1 MSHLKKV
8 LFIVAALGIGT
19 VVLFSCCTYAV
30 DEREAAIFSF
40 MGQVSGVQMT
50 PGLKFKNPMATVT
63 SVRTYLQEYDTEP
76 SNTVTRDKKNILI
89 SFYVKYRVSDPLI
102 YSQTVG
108 TRGEAEK
115 RIDDVVYSALK
126 TNVSQSDF
134 EAIVANRKEIEEQT
148 LAHCLERVKQYGIAL
163 VDFQIKRTD
172 MPPQILESVYKR
184 MKEERLQKAQTDR
197 SEGIKLKQ
205 IATAEAD
212 KQEVEVRSKAYEQ
225 KQKLMGEGDREALR
239 IVSAAYGQDVDFAMY
254 VKTLDLYRETLKSG
268 DTRLI
273 LSTKSELLRYFSQ
286 SSSEEKK

>member
-1 MSHLKKV
+1 VKNSPRILAV
-8 LFIVAALGIGT
+8 LAGVALLAVIILST
-19 VVLFSCCTYAV
+19 CTYAV

-40 MGQVSGVQMT
+40 MGQVSGVEMT
-50 PGLKFKNPMATVT
+50 PGLKFKNPFATVM

-89 SFYVKYRVSDPLI
+89 SFYVKYRVNDPLI
-102 YSQTVG
+102 YTQTVG

-134 EAIVANRKEIEEQT
+134 EVIVANRKEIEEAT
-148 LAHCLERVKQYGIAL
+148 LAHSLARVKQYGIEL

-212 KQEVEVRSKAYEQ
+212 KKEVEVRSTAYEQ
-225 KQKLMGEGDREALR
+225 KQKLMGEGDKEALR
-239 IVSAAYGQDVDFAMY
+239 IVAEAYGQDVDFAMY
-254 VKTLDLYRETLKSG
+254 VKTLDLYREALKAG
-268 DTRLI
+268 DTRMI
-273 LSTKSELLRYFSQ
+273 FSTKNELFQFLGQ
-286 SSSEEKK
+286 SATEKK

>member
-8 LFIVAALGIGT
+8 LFIVIALVIGT

-40 MGQVSGVQMT
+40 MGQVSKVEMT
-50 PGLKFKNPMATVT
+50 PGLRFKNPLATVT
-63 SVRTYLQEYDTEP
+63 SIRTYLQEYDTEP

-89 SFYVKYRVSDPLI
+89 SFYVKYRVSDPLV

-126 TNVSQSDF
+126 TNVSQADF
-134 EAIVANRKEIEEQT
+134 EAIVANRKDIEEQT
-148 LAHCLERVKQYGIAL
+148 LAHSLERVKQYGIAL

-254 VKTLDLYRETLKSG
+254 VKTLDLYREALKSS

-273 LSTKSELLRYFSQ
+273 LSTQSELLQYFHQ
-286 SSSEEKK
+286 STPDGKK